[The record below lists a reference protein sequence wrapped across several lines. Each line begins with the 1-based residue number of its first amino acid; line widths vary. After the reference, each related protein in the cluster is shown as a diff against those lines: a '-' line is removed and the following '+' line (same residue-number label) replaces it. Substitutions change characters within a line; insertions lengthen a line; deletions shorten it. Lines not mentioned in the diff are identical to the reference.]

1 MSRLTGNEV
10 KSLMEAYSE
19 VYVSQE
25 LTEEQVWEE
34 VENWVNSLLEDGHDL
49 SEYTWEDMY
58 EAYIEEQ
65 GSRSSRGVKDPAV
78 QARLR
83 GIGNTLLYGNAA
95 GKKPEAP
102 VTRNRNV
109 RGGGTIK
116 PPAAAA
122 PAKPAP
128 TPAAKPAPTPAAKPA
143 AKPAPTPAAKPAAK
157 PAPTPTSTPKPTTP
171 TASPVAKKPSLASQ
185 AAGIRSMTAASQARQ
200 SAPAPQLSARAQ
212 ALKSGGPQG
221 GARAR
226 MLNQDLDLFDVIKG
240 YLLDEGYA
248 DSEKS
253 ALTIMAN
260 MSEEW
265 RQNIVE
271 VLDTPERA
279 NEYAR
284 KNVRSM
290 IGAFTKG
297 VANKDMSQMKTIK
310 KRGEGAKMA
319 KRKAERKA
327 AEEES

>member
-34 VENWVNSLLEDGHDL
+34 VENWVNSLLEEGHDL
-49 SEYTWEDMY
+49 SDYTWEDMY
-58 EAYIEEQ
+58 DAYIEEQ
-65 GSRSSRGVKDPAV
+65 GPRSSRGVKDPAV

-83 GIGNTLLYGNAA
+83 GIGNTVLYGNAA

-128 TPAAKPAPTPAAKPA
+128 TPAARPA

-253 ALTIMAN
+253 ALVIMAN

-265 RQNIVE
+265 RENIVE

>member
-83 GIGNTLLYGNAA
+83 GIGNTLLYGNSQ
-95 GKKPEAP
+95 GRTTPTKPSGREQMRLKMQQSRPGA
-102 VTRNRNV
+102 T
-109 RGGGTIK
+109 K
-116 PPAAAA
+116 
-122 PAKPAP
+122 P
-128 TPAAKPAPTPAAKPA
+128 TPAAKPAPTPAAR
-143 AKPAPTPAAKPAAK
+143 PAAK

-253 ALTIMAN
+253 ALVIMAN

-265 RQNIVE
+265 RENIVE